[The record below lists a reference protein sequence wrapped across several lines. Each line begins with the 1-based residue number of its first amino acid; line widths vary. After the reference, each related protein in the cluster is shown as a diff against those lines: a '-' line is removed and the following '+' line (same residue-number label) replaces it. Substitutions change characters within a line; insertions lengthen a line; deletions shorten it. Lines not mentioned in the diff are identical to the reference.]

1 MPAQDADAQRME
13 RRYVR
18 FGFPFSADQFAD
30 PLLHFVGGFVGEGH
44 CQDALRF
51 NTLVNKLSDARRHDA
66 RLAAACPG
74 QHEQRARFGENGVA
88 LGWIQRF
95 HKCPIHSQFTPL
107 VASLP
112 R

>member
-1 MPAQDADAQRME
+1 MDMPAQDADAQRME

-51 NTLVNKLSDARRHDA
+51 DTEDDTSCERGALPFLPRGTLVPFSAPSFRPSGGRGRRDN
-66 RLAAACPG
+66 RG
-74 QHEQRARFGENGVA
+74 G
-88 LGWIQRF
+88 
-95 HKCPIHSQFTPL
+95 
-107 VASLP
+107 
-112 R
+112 